1 MSARHWFND
10 EGGAAFPVNVP
21 DGTDPQEYGMSL
33 RDHIAIQVLPALLT
47 TTASWRDLGL
57 FPASGLNDQE
67 QYARFCYQYADAMLA
82 ARKGGAS

>member
-1 MSARHWFND
+1 MSARTWLD
-10 EGGAAFPVNVP
+10 QGGAAFPVNVP

-57 FPASGLNDQE
+57 TPYDGLKDQQ
-67 QYARFCYQYADAMLA
+67 QYAMFAYEYADAMLE
-82 ARKGGAS
+82 ARKRRAS

>member
-1 MSARHWFND
+1 MSAAD
-10 EGGAAFPVNVP
+10 DGGPAFPASEKNGCNYGMP
-21 DGTDPQEYGMSL
+21 GMSL

-57 FPASGLNDQE
+57 TPYAGLKDQQ
-67 QYARFCYQYADAMLA
+67 QYAMFAYEYADAMLD